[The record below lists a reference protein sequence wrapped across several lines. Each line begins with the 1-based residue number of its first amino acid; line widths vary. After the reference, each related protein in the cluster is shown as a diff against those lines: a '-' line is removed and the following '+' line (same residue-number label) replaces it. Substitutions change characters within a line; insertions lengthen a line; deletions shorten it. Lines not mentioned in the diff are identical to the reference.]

1 VEPPLSLSAEQL
13 LDTLRR
19 ECRAESGVWD
29 WFDTLLRLEPDL
41 VVEAAGAADLED
53 LSNAARAAVDR
64 GSRLAIDEVT
74 SRARY
79 IAGEAGRPI
88 ASKIDVAAA
97 VVQAARS
104 TNEAAGRPLLTDD
117 SPPFPHESAFVGT
130 ETKEP
135 PTAGNTENLRPLTM
149 SAAGLTD
156 SLMGGKSERG
166 LCELLV
172 ALVQGHPDAVARQGP
187 GWTRRRW
194 WRRPGRTSTQ
204 EMSGRPGAGP
214 YWPPG
219 PAPWLSIGEGR
230 WPVRPRWRRPCWRG
244 AGNC

>member
-74 SRARY
+74 SRARG

-97 VVQAARS
+97 VVQAARLQS
-104 TNEAAGRPLLTDD
+104 TIAA
-117 SPPFPHESAFVGT
+117 VGQ
-130 ETKEP
+130 
-135 PTAGNTENLRPLTM
+135 PTLAE
-149 SAAGLTD
+149 
-156 SLMGGKSERG
+156 
-166 LCELLV
+166 
-172 ALVQGHPDAVARQGP
+172 
-187 GWTRRRW
+187 TRRRSH
-194 WRRPGRTSTQ
+194 P
-204 EMSGRPGAGP
+204 
-214 YWPPG
+214 
-219 PAPWLSIGEGR
+219 
-230 WPVRPRWRRPCWRG
+230 
-244 AGNC
+244 